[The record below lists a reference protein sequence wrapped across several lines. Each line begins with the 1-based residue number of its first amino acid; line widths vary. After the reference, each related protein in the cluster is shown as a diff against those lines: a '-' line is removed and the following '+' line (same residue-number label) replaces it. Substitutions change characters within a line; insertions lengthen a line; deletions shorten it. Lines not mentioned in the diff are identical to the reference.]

1 MMLRNR
7 KITVVETA
15 SFLATAK
22 GVLSEADRGALVD
35 FLADRPEQGV
45 LLKGGGGLR
54 KLRFARAGRGKSAGV
69 RVIYLYHDDRMP
81 LFILA
86 MFAKNEK
93 ANLTDAELAALATAA
108 ARIVETYG
116 A

>member
-1 MMLRNR
+1 M
-7 KITVVETA
+7 VETA

-22 GVLSEADRGALVD
+22 GVLSEADRSALVD
-35 FLADRPEQGV
+35 LLAERPEQGV
-45 LLKGGGGLR
+45 ILKGGGGLR
-54 KLRFARAGRGKSAGV
+54 KLRFARVGRGKSAGV
-69 RVIYLYHDDRMP
+69 RVIYLYHDDGMP

-93 ANLTDAELAALATAA
+93 ANLTDAELAALAKAA